1 MKKINIHLAHTIL
14 SVVSLLTELYLSIW
28 RGRLIYLALAVL
40 SFEDLLKSLQA
51 YNNDG
56 DTQSKLK

>member
-1 MKKINIHLAHTIL
+1 MIDLNRLKTFAVNATKGVLIGVGAIIPGLSGGTIAMITG
-14 SVVSLLTELYLSIW
+14 V
-28 RGRLIYLALAVL
+28 
-40 SFEDLLKSLQA
+40 FEDLLKSLQA